1 MVCLG
6 LEPGRQDG
14 RLQSYGGINFI
25 VLSRIAE
32 ILRPPA
38 KKINLSRTLSFCE
51 FCNYGFREKFLLFV
65 KIYGKQF
72 IDLQKLLGLFDY
84 YTYKKIILSLPL
96 FGLGIGLFPG
106 RIIKDIWI
114 VF

>member
-38 KKINLSRTLSFCE
+38 KKN
-51 FCNYGFREKFLLFV
+51 
-65 KIYGKQF
+65 
-72 IDLQKLLGLFDY
+72 
-84 YTYKKIILSLPL
+84 
-96 FGLGIGLFPG
+96 
-106 RIIKDIWI
+106 
-114 VF
+114 